1 MNQGMAF
8 IVSPMPRAPA
18 ARSSSPRRGAP
29 MPDGARIGFI
39 GAGRVGLAL
48 SRAFARE
55 GMPVVA
61 VASRRRASAEAL
73 AAPLAACRVFDAP
86 QAVVDSADLV
96 FLCVPDD
103 AIAPLAAS
111 LIWREGVSAVHCSGA
126 SELTA
131 LAAARAAGAQVGSF
145 HPLLMFAD
153 PEVAAAALPGCA
165 IALEAEGELL
175 RELEAMAA
183 ALGAQTL
190 RVPPGARAAYHAAS
204 HYGAAFICVLLDEG
218 MKILDAAGMG
228 GEAPRKALLSL
239 ARGTLDALEQTGPA
253 RAMAGVYARGDG
265 GSAAGHLRAL
275 EAMNPDIVAFY
286 RALALRSVA
295 LAEEAKRIDRASA
308 DSLRNLLS
316 AKSAQTDQ

>member
-1 MNQGMAF
+1 M
-8 IVSPMPRAPA
+8 SE
-18 ARSSSPRRGAP
+18 
-29 MPDGARIGFI
+29 GARIGFI

-48 SRAFARE
+48 SRAFERA

-61 VASRRRASAEAL
+61 AASRRRASAEAL

-86 QAVVDSADLV
+86 QAVVDHAELV
-96 FLCVPDD
+96 FLSVPDE
-103 AIAPLAAS
+103 AIAALAAS
-111 LIWREGVSAVHCSGA
+111 LRWRAGVAVVHCSGA
-126 SELTA
+126 SELTT

-175 RELEAMAA
+175 RELEAMVA

-204 HYGAAFICVLLDEG
+204 HYGAAFLCVLLAEG
-218 MKILDAAGMG
+218 MKILDAAGIS

-239 ARGTLDALEQTGPA
+239 ARGTLDALEQTDPA
-253 RAMAGVYARGDG
+253 RAMAGVYARGDS
-265 GSAAGHLRAL
+265 GSAARHLRAL
-275 EAMNPDIVAFY
+275 DAMNPDVAAFY

-295 LAEEAKRIDRASA
+295 LAEEANRIDHASA
-308 DSLRNLLS
+308 DSLRNLIS
-316 AKSAQTDQ
+316 AATTP